1 MAVRSLFSNMSKQ
14 LLRALPELLAA
25 GVIDTTTA
33 ERIRAHYDQQEGD
46 APNRLFV
53 VFGILGGLLVG
64 LGIVLILAHN
74 WDDLGRTAKVAIG
87 LLPLITGQVVTGRM
101 ISKNK
106 EARAWREGTAAFLFC
121 AIGVSIAIVSQAY
134 NLEGDLADF
143 LLTWTLLAV
152 PVIYVLRS
160 AVAAMLC
167 IGSITWHA
175 CQLSYFT
182 FLGSDTAP
190 MYWVVIASILPFY
203 YLTFIRPR
211 RKDNFYVALSWLLVL
226 SLTICLATVAE
237 NTGRLFLIAYAA
249 MFSLFVVAGESDLFR
264 TGRVLSNSYL
274 VAGSLGVIVIL
285 LTASFVD
292 FWDWRTTPDD
302 FHYSILGMA
311 VIVVLSVLATAVLL
325 WQFRSMGWA
334 TVNPKSLAF
343 LFLILI
349 YSIGVQ
355 VPAIGALLVN
365 AGVLVMAVATIRSGA
380 RQNHLGILNYGL
392 LIITALILC
401 RFFDTDL
408 SFVVRGLLFIAV
420 GAGFFAA
427 NYYLIKQ
434 RKTRP

>member
-1 MAVRSLFSNMSKQ
+1 MAVRSLYSTMSKQ
-14 LLRALPELLAA
+14 LLRALPELIAA
-25 GVIDTTTA
+25 GVIDVTTA
-33 ERIRAHYDQQEGD
+33 ERIRAHYDQQDGN

-74 WDDLGRTAKVAIG
+74 WDDLDRTAKVAIG
-87 LLPLITGQVVTGRM
+87 LLPLIIGQLVTGW
-101 ISKNK
+101 IVFKGK
-106 EARAWREGTAAFLFC
+106 EDRAWREGTAAFLFC

-152 PVIYVLRS
+152 PAIFVLRS
-160 AVAAMLC
+160 AAAAMLC
-167 IGSITWHA
+167 VGSITWHA

-182 FLGSDTAP
+182 FLGSHTAP
-190 MYWVVIASILPFY
+190 MYWVVIALILPY
-203 YLTFIRPR
+203 YYFAFIKPL
-211 RKDNFYVALSWLLVL
+211 RKDNFYIALSWMLVL

-249 MFSLFVVAGESDLFR
+249 MFSLFIVAGESALLK

-292 FWDWRTTPDD
+292 FWEWRTVPDD
-302 FHYSILGMA
+302 FRYSILGLV
-311 VIVVLSVLATAVLL
+311 VIVVLSMLATAVLV
-325 WQFRSMGWA
+325 WQFRSMGGA
-334 TVNPKSLAF
+334 SLNPKSLAF

-365 AGVLVMAVATIRSGA
+365 ASVFVIAVATIRSGA

-408 SFVVRGLLFIAV
+408 SFVIRGLLFIAV